1 MSLNSSVKRRYF
13 FALTASA
20 LTCLLGTATLALA
33 QDGAK
38 HPEKWRPKDGTYA
51 GPGKDFDRQ
60 CGEFGDVI
68 VELTEKKVSGN
79 EWSCDVTKLSDTAPG
94 VIRLEMSC
102 DDYNLGLAI
111 NDPNPY
117 DRKFKEIMLLKKLD
131 EMTIFVRKTS
141 NGKFAYPRWRASYC
155 PEEAQRMYIEAKARN
170 KAEAEQKSRRGTRK
184 KCKEVTTD
192 PSEVENFK

>member
-1 MSLNSSVKRRYF
+1 MNSKRKRRYF
-13 FALTASA
+13 YALTASA
-20 LTCLLGTATLALA
+20 LTCLLGATTLSLA

-38 HPEKWRPKDGTYA
+38 PPEKWRPKDGTYA
-51 GPGKDFDRQ
+51 GPGKDFDSH

-68 VELTEKKVSGN
+68 VELAEKKVSGN
-79 EWSCDVTKLSDTAPG
+79 EWSCDVTKLSDTAAG
-94 VIRLEMSC
+94 AIRLDMSC

-131 EMTIFVRKTS
+131 ETAIIVRKTS

-155 PEEAQRMYIEAKARN
+155 PEEAQRMYTEAKARD
-170 KAEAEQKSRRGTRK
+170 KAEAEQKAAKERAKNAK
-184 KCKEVTTD
+184 K
-192 PSEVENFK
+192 